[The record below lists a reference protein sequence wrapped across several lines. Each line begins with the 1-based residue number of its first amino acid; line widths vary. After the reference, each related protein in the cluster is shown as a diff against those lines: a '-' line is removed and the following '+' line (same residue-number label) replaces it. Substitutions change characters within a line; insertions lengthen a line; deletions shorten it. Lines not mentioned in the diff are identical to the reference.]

1 MALRFLPVFAV
12 NAESIIRKLFDT
24 ERIASGKPGRTR
36 FMIESTFNGLKR
48 VVRLGAGGGAAP
60 GRKRTCKGFAAA
72 VAVAG
77 SLMISSTAPALLESA
92 SDRAK
97 DLSGYDGAVDSG
109 PAGFGALAAGDSYRS
124 ADVFAA
130 AGGASSLPTEA
141 CPLAGTRRCN
151 SSSGINTTV
160 PAADDSTSASTTHE
174 GICFGPHDV
183 IEYCVFEGN
192 ADRRPVDFEY
202 NGVPSTV
209 RSHIADSQ
217 LFRDPPTV
225 VATAEQ
231 GDYEIREPYSA
242 RTSGTAHLLMPAKPS
257 SAPTSHKRRA
267 STSHNRRASTSH
279 PSGCSRCPAQVVQ
292 SSPRRARTFAFV
304 FPMDFFRHA
313 RSVRRE
319 HLPEGGPRQ
328 REAPRVVAWNLR
340 PN

>member
-1 MALRFLPVFAV
+1 MVLRVLPVFAV
-12 NAESIIRKLFDT
+12 NAESILRKLFDT

-36 FMIESTFNGLKR
+36 FMIESTFNGLKQASSDLL
-48 VVRLGAGGGAAP
+48 VVRLGAGCGAAWAE
-60 GRKRTCKGFAAA
+60 RKRTRKGFAAA

-77 SLMISSTAPALLESA
+77 SLMISSTALALHQSA

-97 DLSGYDGAVDSG
+97 DLSGYDSTVDSG
-109 PAGFGALAAGDSYRS
+109 LEGFGALATGDSYRS
-124 ADVFAA
+124 TDIFAA

-141 CPLAGTRRCN
+141 YPLAGTHRC
-151 SSSGINTTV
+151 SPSSGINTTV
-160 PAADDSTSASTTHE
+160 PATEDSTSASPTHE

-183 IEYCVFEGN
+183 IEYYVFHGN
-192 ADRRPVDFEY
+192 ADRRPVEFDY
-202 NGVPSTV
+202 NGVPATV

-231 GDYEIREPYSA
+231 GDYESREPYSA
-242 RTSGTAHLLMPAKPS
+242 RTSGTAHLSMPAKPS
-257 SAPTSHKRRA
+257 SAPTSHKRKA
-267 STSHNRRASTSH
+267 STLH

-292 SSPRRARTFAFV
+292 SSPRRARTFAFA

-319 HLPEGGPRQ
+319 HLPGGVGRQ
-328 REAPRVVAWNLR
+328 REAPRVAAWNLW
-340 PN
+340 PG

>member
-1 MALRFLPVFAV
+1 MVLRFLPVFAV
-12 NAESIIRKLFDT
+12 NAESIPRKLFDT
-24 ERIASGKPGRTR
+24 ERIASGKPGLPR
-36 FMIESTFNGLKR
+36 FTIATFNGLKQTSSDLL
-48 VVRLGAGGGAAP
+48 VVRLGAGCGAAP
-60 GRKRTCKGFAAA
+60 AERKRTCKGFAAA
-72 VAVAG
+72 AAVAG
-77 SLMISSTAPALLESA
+77 SLMISSTALALLDA

-97 DLSGYDGAVDSG
+97 DLSGYNSTVDSG
-109 PAGFGALAAGDSYRS
+109 LEGFGALATGDSYRS
-124 ADVFAA
+124 ADVSAT

-141 CPLAGTRRCN
+141 YPLAGTRRCN
-151 SSSGINTTV
+151 PSSGINTTV
-160 PAADDSTSASTTHE
+160 PEADYPTSASPTHE

-183 IEYCVFEGN
+183 IEYYVFHGN
-192 ADRRPVDFEY
+192 ADRRPVDFDY

-231 GDYEIREPYSA
+231 GDYESREPHSA
-242 RTSGTAHLLMPAKPS
+242 GTSGTAHLSMPAKPS
-257 SAPTSHKRRA
+257 SAPTSHKRRV
-267 STSHNRRASTSH
+267 STLH

-319 HLPEGGPRQ
+319 HLPGGGARQ
-328 REAPRVVAWNLR
+328 REAPRVAAWNLW
-340 PN
+340 PG